1 MGTRPP
7 LELFPVWNG
16 DHPTQP
22 PYFSIHEAAT
32 LEITLACSLNVISNE
47 PFSTLLVLGCPY
59 SSFAKTEVWGHCTW
73 LPTWT
78 CHEDDPEPSWYVVAV
93 HFPKGCSCP
102 VSGEAQVDAL
112 LLFLG
117 GKAANDDQ
125 DSKAGISDSPLAREW
140 ILECLKAVGG
150 PGVLLCPLHH
160 SGWHHWSLTGT
171 IRPPP
176 PQPGHAWIS

>member
-1 MGTRPP
+1 MGARPP
-7 LELFPVWNG
+7 LVLFPVWNA

-78 CHEDDPEPSWYVVAV
+78 CHEDDPEPSWY
-93 HFPKGCSCP
+93 FSQG
-102 VSGEAQVDAL
+102 L
-112 LLFLG
+112 LL
-117 GKAANDDQ
+117 
-125 DSKAGISDSPLAREW
+125 PCEW
-140 ILECLKAVGG
+140 SS
-150 PGVLLCPLHH
+150 
-160 SGWHHWSLTGT
+160 SGWCFSFLVEKQQMMIRIQRQAFQTLPSLENEYLSVSKQWVDPVFFCAPYTT
-171 IRPPP
+171 AVDITDPW
-176 PQPGHAWIS
+176 QAL